1 VNPKEDTMMLL
12 DSRTSEFQEA
22 KKKNVA
28 LLHQAS
34 HKESSLKIDLS
45 GLFLHSVPDEIEKLS
60 CRLVKLDLSNNNLEV
75 GLFQEYYLLAVGH
88 NLSPEID
95 EDLTVYCRF
104 CRNL

>member
-1 VNPKEDTMMLL
+1 MNPKEDTMMLS

-45 GLFLHSVPDEIEKLS
+45 GLFLHNVPEKIEKLL
-60 CRLVKLDLSNNNLEV
+60 CTLVKLDLSV
-75 GLFQEYYLLAVGH
+75 R
-88 NLSPEID
+88 I
-95 EDLTVYCRF
+95 
-104 CRNL
+104 